1 MNKIVNVNFKDNAM
15 TFEVTTSISIVNTN
29 DIVLYIDECAN
40 VANIYCDSRDNH
52 DYVLDYS
59 NSEFTL
65 KEIVREGET
74 KEVTTQYMYEV
85 SVTSDIISIFDT
97 NIKYI
102 KLFCTTERYANDYAD
117 GIYYDANILYNAE
130 IKTLHNYCSTCLDDK
145 QMQTIMLIVFK
156 RQLLEQAIA
165 TSHNQEALQFYLDL
179 SKMLNVS
186 INMIAQSKTC
196 KTCING
202 MCKL

>member
-29 DIVLYIDECAN
+29 DIVLYVDECSN
-40 VANIYCDSRDNH
+40 VANIYCDSVENH

-65 KEIVREGET
+65 KEIVREGEA
-74 KEVTTQYMYEV
+74 KEVTTQYVYEI
-85 SVTSDIISIFDT
+85 SATSDIIETFDK

-117 GIYYDANILYNAE
+117 GVYYDPDVLYNAE
-130 IKTLHNYCSTCLDDK
+130 IRVLHNYCSTCLDDK
-145 QMQTIMLIVFK
+145 QMQLIMLIVFK

-165 TSHNQEALQFYLDL
+165 TSHNKEALQFYLDL
-179 SKMLNVS
+179 CKMLNVS
-186 INMIAQSKTC
+186 VNTIVYSQEC
-196 KTCING
+196 RTCING
-202 MCKL
+202 VCKL